1 MTQSPILV
9 TSARCGDAFDPLT
22 PGLNINNASAFGCI
36 GSALSPMVESARFE
50 ARDSRMLRKENR
62 CRIAIRQFFVMSA
75 TMGWTDGYI
84 AVDWGTTNRRAY
96 LIDGTGKHADEFE
109 DGKGILSVAPGDLA
123 MLLPRFGGGLAT
135 SHC

>member
-1 MTQSPILV
+1 MKLAMTQSPEFLV

-36 GSALSPMVESARFE
+36 GSALSSMVESARFE

-75 TMGWTDGYI
+75 DYGLD
-84 AVDWGTTNRRAY
+84 RRIY
-96 LIDGTGKHADEFE
+96 RSRLGH
-109 DGKGILSVAPGDLA
+109 
-123 MLLPRFGGGLAT
+123 
-135 SHC
+135 H